1 MAVVVSPKAEA
12 QQSKWVRLLRLSIS
26 CCKYRIMVY
35 NSVMEFEMGVP
46 VAKVTPLPW
55 VISSMY
61 RHFKSISEDFWASVV
76 ESPATFR
83 IFV

>member
-1 MAVVVSPKAEA
+1 MQKDVALMFREILFRVTGLAV
-12 QQSKWVRLLRLSIS
+12 S